1 MDDLRKIPADDL
13 TPLDAVVELKLLA
26 AEIISHNRAYHQ
38 LDQPSIT
45 DAEFDTLVKRNRD
58 IEKKFPNLVRPDS
71 PSSTVGAQ
79 IQSGFSKVTHKVAM
93 LSLGNAFNKDD
104 VEDFH
109 GRIKRFLGVA
119 KNVEITMVAE
129 PKIDGLSF
137 SARYENGKLVQGATR
152 GDGKVGENITQNL
165 MQVEDLP
172 KTISGDVPDV
182 IEVRGEAY
190 MTKKDFMAL
199 NQRQQQNGA
208 KVFANPR
215 NAAAGSLR
223 QLDASITKS
232 RPLSCFVYALGDL
245 SDPVFDRQW
254 IMFERFKNW
263 GFQVNPW
270 TKQCRSVDELIDV
283 YDTVAAARAD
293 LDYDIDGMVYKVDRF
308 DLQKRLGFVSRAPR
322 WAIAHKFPAE
332 LAETEVENI
341 VIQVGRTGALTP
353 VAYLK
358 PISVGGVLVSRA
370 TVHNEDEVARKDI
383 RIGDRVM
390 VRRAGDVIPQIVRV
404 LMDKRPDDATAFQM
418 PTACPVC
425 GSHAVRDEDE
435 AVRRCTGGLGCP
447 AQAVE
452 RLKHFVSKSAFN
464 IDGLGAKHIEDFF
477 RDGLITT
484 PVDVFTLEQR
494 RDQFVGR
501 EGWQEKSL
509 NKLFQAI
516 NARKKVELSIFI
528 YALGIR
534 HVGAANARL
543 LAKNYTSYTQLM
555 NKLRDAAKNKGSDAY
570 LDLVNID
577 GIGPAVADALT
588 GFVSE
593 PLNMRILDQLV
604 NVLNVTDQPK
614 GNIEGSEIAGKVL
627 VFTGT
632 LEQMSRAE
640 VKHLAEQLGAKVSGS
655 VSAKT
660 DLLIAGPGAG
670 SKRTKAEKLNISIIN
685 EQQWLELLKRHPT

>member
-1 MDDLRKIPADDL
+1 MDDLRKISADDL

-26 AEIISHNRAYHQ
+26 AEIQSHNRAYHQ

-45 DAEFDTLVKRNRD
+45 DAEFDSLVKRNRD

-71 PSSTVGAQ
+71 PSSTVGAH
-79 IQSGFSKVTHKVAM
+79 IQAGFSKVTHKVAM
-93 LSLGNAFNKDD
+93 LSLGNAFNKQD
-104 VEDFH
+104 VVDFND
-109 GRIKRFLGVA
+109 RIKRFLGLAVD
-119 KNVEITMVAE
+119 VEITMVAE

-137 SARYENGKLVQGATR
+137 SARYNKGKFVEGATR

-165 MQVEDLP
+165 MQVDDLP

-182 IEVRGEAY
+182 IEVRGEVY
-190 MTKKDFMAL
+190 MTKNDFMAL
-199 NQRQQQNGA
+199 NHRQQKNGA
-208 KVFANPR
+208 KIFANPR

-223 QLDASITKS
+223 QLDADITKS

-245 SDPVFDRQW
+245 SEPIFDSQW
-254 IMFERFKNW
+254 TMFQHFKKW
-263 GFQVNPW
+263 GFKVNPW
-270 TKQCRSVDELIDV
+270 TKQCRTVDELIDI
-283 YDTVAAARAD
+283 YDAVAESRAD

-308 DLQKRLGFVSRAPR
+308 DMQKRLGFVSRAPR

-358 PISVGGVLVSRA
+358 PVSVGGVLVSRA
-370 TVHNEDEVARKDI
+370 TLHNEDEVARKDI
-383 RIGDRVM
+383 RIGDRV
-390 VRRAGDVIPQIVRV
+390 VIQRAGDVIPQIVRV
-404 LMDKRPDDATAFQM
+404 LKDKRPDNATAFKM
-418 PTACPVC
+418 PVTCPVC
-425 GSHAVRDEDE
+425 GSHATRDEDE
-435 AVRRCTGGLGCP
+435 AVRRCSGGLGCP

-452 RLKHFVSKSAFN
+452 RLKHFVSKPAFN
-464 IDGLGAKHIEDFF
+464 IDGLGAKHIEVFF
-477 RDGLITT
+477 HDGLITT
-484 PVDVFTLEQR
+484 PVDIFKLEQK
-494 RDQFVGR
+494 RDQFVDR

-534 HVGAANARL
+534 HIGAANARL
-543 LAKNYTSYTQLM
+543 LAKNYTSCTHLK
-555 NKLRDAAKNKGSDAY
+555 NKLLEAATNKDNDAY

-588 GFVSE
+588 GFVRE
-593 PLNMRILDQLV
+593 PLNRRILDELV
-604 NVLNVTDQPK
+604 DIIDVIDQPED
-614 GNIEGSEIAGKVL
+614 NSEGSEIAGKVL

-640 VKHLAEQLGAKVSGS
+640 GKHQAEQLGAKVSGS

-670 SKRTKAEKLNISIIN
+670 SNRTKAEKLNISIIN